1 MFAFEINDM
10 NIFLKK
16 KLPLNKDEPLLTLQT
31 KVLVMKK
38 MKDFKIQF
46 ENIDMMTLLMIVSK
60 EEETKKAYFPITL
73 TYERIADNKFNSPF
87 IPFIFGENYSCTNDY
102 DP

>member
-1 MFAFEINDM
+1 M

-16 KLPLNKDEPLLTLQT
+16 KLPLNKDEPLLTLKT
-31 KVLVMKK
+31 KVSVMKK

-60 EEETKKAYFPITL
+60 EEERKKAYFPITL
-73 TYERIADNKFNSPF
+73 TYERITDNKFNSPF
-87 IPFIFGENYSCTNDY
+87 MPFIFGENHSYTNEL